1 MDKERKWKSGM
12 EMEMEM
18 KMEYGTNRE
27 RTDESS
33 MG

>member
-12 EMEMEM
+12 EMDM